1 MSICENHSN
10 VFHKAQL
17 TRNQKVES
25 SVSQAIQKACKLSV
39 TICENHFNVFHN
51 AQLTRYQKVE
61 SSVSQAI
68 QKACKIIEITVVCY
82 VGSIHT

>member
-25 SVSQAIQKACKLSV
+25 SVSQAIQKACK
-39 TICENHFNVFHN
+39 
-51 AQLTRYQKVE
+51 
-61 SSVSQAI
+61 
-68 QKACKIIEITVVCY
+68 IIEITVVCY